1 MKTVLILGG
10 TNFIGRVLVEKLLQ
24 RNDYAITLFNRGKRN
39 AGLFDNV
46 PQIHGDRETDDY
58 LKIAAQHWDYI
69 IDCSGYYPL
78 SFDKLL
84 HSLKGKVGRYIFVST
99 ISVFDIDGIIGKQV
113 DEDEAILPCS
123 DAQKTSALPDAY
135 GEKKAEM
142 ERILLQHE
150 WLDKIIIRP
159 SLVYGKYDFTDRFYY
174 WLWRAK
180 HADKIMLPNGGNDSV
195 GITYVDDL
203 ADLIIASISIE
214 KHSTTYNAVTHDI
227 TFKELVDTCTNLL
240 GTKPELVAVSSDDIL
255 AKDVQP
261 WQDVPLWLNGD
272 LLISN
277 KRALHDYGIQFSRFA
292 DSVKGTIAY
301 YDSLGWPA
309 CKAGISVEK
318 EQEIITS

>member
-1 MKTVLILGG
+1 MKSVLILGG

-24 RNDYAITLFNRGKRN
+24 RNEYAITLFNRGKRN

-58 LKIAAQHWDYI
+58 LKIAEQHWDYI

-84 HSLKGKVGRYIFVST
+84 HSLQGKVGRYIFVST
-99 ISVFDIDGIIGKQV
+99 ISVFDMESIINRTV
-113 DEDEAILPCS
+113 DESEPILPCTET
-123 DAQKTSALPDAY
+123 QKTSALPDAY

-142 ERILLQHE
+142 ERILMQHT

-180 HADKIMLPNGGNDSV
+180 FSASIMLPNGGTDSV

-203 ADLIIASISIE
+203 AGLIIASLSIE
-214 KHSTTYNAVTHDI
+214 KHHTTYNAITHDV
-227 TFKELVDTCTNLL
+227 TFKELLHTCTNLL
-240 GTKPELVAVSSDDIL
+240 GTKPSLISVNSHDITE
-255 AKDVQP
+255 KGVQP
-261 WQDVPLWLNGD
+261 WQDVALWLNGD
-272 LLISN
+272 LRISN
-277 KRALHDYGIQFSRFA
+277 HRALHDYGIQFSSFA

-301 YDSLGWPA
+301 YESLGWPA
-309 CKAGISVEK
+309 CKYGLSVEK
-318 EQEIITS
+318 EQELITS